1 MKKLL
6 TIFIILATSGL
17 INAQN
22 VNIPDINFKAN
33 LIGNGLINTNGDS
46 EIQVSEA
53 SEFTGTILCDNDS
66 ISDLTGIEAFT
77 GLTQLNCNNNQLTSI
92 DVSNNKALMEIRCEG
107 NQITSLDA
115 SENKE
120 LTYLQCEYN
129 QLMLL
134 DVSDNTALA
143 YLFCRNNQLTSLDLN
158 NNTALVQLNCDAN
171 QLTSIDVSNNTALTN
186 LGCANQLTSS
196 QLTSLNVS
204 SNIALNNLSCDG
216 NQLKCLDVSKNSLL
230 TGLDVSD
237 NLLEILKTKNGA
249 GIGMQVNLANNN
261 LQCAEVDDISWA
273 QNNWTYDSFTTF
285 SSGCN
290 YSDPCPNTLGLDLPS
305 SKPKNLLRIYD
316 VLGRETTFRFNTLL
330 IYIYNDGSV
339 EKVFAVE

>member
-1 MKKLL
+1 MRTLFIAV
-6 TIFIILATSGL
+6 IFLSTFGV

-22 VNIPDINFKAN
+22 VNIPDTNFKAN
-33 LIGNGLINTNGDS
+33 LIGNVLINTNGDS
-46 EIQVSEA
+46 EIQVTEA
-53 SEFTGTILCDNDS
+53 SGFSGTILCENDS
-66 ISDLTGIEAFT
+66 ISNLTGIEAFT
-77 GLTQLNCNNNQLTSI
+77 ALTQLNCDNNQLTSL
-92 DVSNNKALMEIRCEG
+92 DVSNNTALMEILCDG
-107 NQITSLDA
+107 NQITSLDV

-120 LTYLQCEYN
+120 LTYLRCQYN
-129 QLMLL
+129 QLTFLN
-134 DVSDNTALA
+134 VSDNTALA
-143 YLFCRNNQLTSLDLN
+143 YLFCRDNQLTSLDIN

-196 QLTSLNVS
+196 QLTVLDVS
-204 SNIALNNLSCDG
+204 NNTALNNLSCDG

-249 GIGMQVNLANNN
+249 GIGLQVNLANNN

-285 SSGCN
+285 SSDCN
-290 YSDPCPNTLGLDLPS
+290 YSGPCPNVLGVDLPS
-305 SKPKNLLRIYD
+305 SKQKNLLRIYD

-330 IYIYNDGSV
+330 IYIYDDGSA
-339 EKVFAVE
+339 EKVYVVE